1 MWTHVRLMV
10 AALAVVVVAGCETSD
25 RTPSSGAATVDTAAE
40 RATIQQLETEWSNR
54 FTAGDVDWIV
64 DLHTA
69 DAVQLPPGA
78 PLVQGREA
86 LRAAWQGLVDTEGL
100 GLSWSSTEA
109 FVSPDGQMA
118 YDHGTAELTTPDGA
132 VHDMKY
138 LVVWVRED
146 GEWKVAADMFNAN
159 STP

>member
-1 MWTHVRLMV
+1 MTTHARLMI
-10 AALAVVVVAGCETSD
+10 AALAMAVVAGCETADQTASSD
-25 RTPSSGAATVDTAAE
+25 APAVDTAAE
-40 RATIQQLETEWSNR
+40 AATIQQLETEWSDR
-54 FTAGDVDWIV
+54 FAAGDIAWIV
-64 DLHTA
+64 DLHAA

-86 LRAAWQGLVDTEGL
+86 LRAAWQGMADTEGL
-100 GLSWSSTEA
+100 GVSWSSTAA
-109 FVSPDGQMA
+109 FVSPDGEMA
-118 YDHGTAELTTPDGA
+118 YDYGTVELTTPDGA

-138 LVVWVRED
+138 LVVWVREN